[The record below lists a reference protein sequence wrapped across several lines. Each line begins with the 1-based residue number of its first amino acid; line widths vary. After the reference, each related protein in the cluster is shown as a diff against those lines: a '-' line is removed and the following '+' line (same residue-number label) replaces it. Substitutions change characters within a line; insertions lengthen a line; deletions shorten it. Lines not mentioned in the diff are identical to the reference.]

1 MPHRPATSAAAPAAV
16 SCPPSRTARR
26 PRGAAQTEIRT
37 SPWAMT
43 GRSTP
48 RAPARRILASLLAAG
63 ALHAPLAAQANPDH
77 EAAAARYLERVRT
90 DPAALGIFL
99 REMPKGGDLHSHL
112 SGAVYAE
119 SYLRWA
125 AEDGL
130 CVSVDSLRLMYGS
143 CAVTDST
150 RPAAQV
156 PDTSSLYGS
165 LVDAFSMRHWD
176 PARISGHDQFF
187 ATFSRFG
194 STDRRVG
201 DQLAEAQQRAIRGRV
216 RYQELMLTPDRRA
229 ARTLGDAAGWTEDFG
244 RMRDT
249 LLALGLRDVA
259 RRASARLDSVEARRD
274 TVLRCGT
281 AQADAACQVTARWLY
296 QVSRGNPPQQVFA
309 QILTGFL
316 MAQAD
321 PRVVGFNLV
330 QPEDG
335 AVSMRDY
342 SLQMR
347 MIQFLR
353 RDYPDVQVTLHA
365 GELWRGLVPDEGL
378 RFHVREAVMVAGA
391 RRIGHGVDVLMED
404 SAQALL
410 AEMARRGVMVEVNLT
425 SNAVILGV
433 EGADHP
439 LRAYRA
445 AGVPAALSTDDEGVA
460 RSEMTLEYARA
471 VRDQGLDYP
480 ALKAMARTSLQHAF
494 IEGAPLWRDV
504 QTATPVA
511 DCARSAGG
519 LDGARCR
526 RFLERSPRARL
537 QRRLERDFAEFE
549 AQAAEME
556 AAR

>member
-1 MPHRPATSAAAPAAV
+1 
-16 SCPPSRTARR
+16 
-26 PRGAAQTEIRT
+26 
-37 SPWAMT
+37 MT
-43 GRSTP
+43 GRTLR
-48 RAPARRILASLLAAG
+48 RAPVRRLFAYLLAAA
-63 ALHAPLAAQANPDH
+63 ALHAPLAAQGNPAH
-77 EAAAARYLERVRT
+77 EAAAARYLQRVRS

-130 CVSVDSLRLMYGS
+130 CVDVDSLRLMYGS

-156 PDTSSLYGS
+156 ADTSALYGE
-165 LVDAFSMRHWD
+165 LVDSFSMRHWT
-176 PARISGHDQFF
+176 PAQGSGHDRFF
-187 ATFSRFG
+187 ATFGKFG

-201 DQLAEAQQRAIRGRV
+201 DQLAEVQQRAIRGRV
-216 RYQELMLTPDRRA
+216 RYLELMFTPDRRA
-229 ARTLGDAAGWTEDFG
+229 ARSLGDAAGWTEDFG

-274 TVLRCGT
+274 TLLRCGT
-281 AQADAACQVTARWLY
+281 AQADAACEVTARWLY

-309 QILTGFL
+309 QILTGYL
-316 MAQAD
+316 MARAD

-335 AVSMRDY
+335 AISMRDY

-347 MIQFLR
+347 MIQFLSR
-353 RDYPDVQVTLHA
+353 EYPGVNVTLHA
-365 GELWRGLVPDEGL
+365 GELWRGLVPDDGL
-378 RFHVREAVMVAGA
+378 RFHVREAVLVAGA
-391 RRIGHGVDVLMED
+391 RRIGHGVDVLLED

-480 ALKAMARTSLQHAF
+480 ALKTMARTSLQHAF
-494 IEGAPLWRDV
+494 VQGEPLWRDV
-504 QTATPVA
+504 AAGTPVA

-526 RFLERSPRARL
+526 RFLAGSPKARL
-537 QRRLERDFAEFE
+537 QRQLERDFAAFE

-556 AAR
+556 SAH